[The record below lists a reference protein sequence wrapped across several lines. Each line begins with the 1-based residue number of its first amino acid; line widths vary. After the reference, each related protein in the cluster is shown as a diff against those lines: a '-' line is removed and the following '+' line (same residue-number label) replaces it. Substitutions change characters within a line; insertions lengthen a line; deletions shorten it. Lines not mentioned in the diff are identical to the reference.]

1 MARLGAGAS
10 RVGRVPDLARP
21 GSGAEASG
29 EGRRAKARLYGD
41 GAVGGVETAVEAVV
55 GYWDDFSD
63 VVEVA
68 LKDAPQLRETRGMQE
83 AGS

>member
-1 MARLGAGAS
+1 MARL
-10 RVGRVPDLARP
+10 

-29 EGRRAKARLYGD
+29 EGRRAMARLYGD
-41 GAVGGVETAVEAVV
+41 GAVGGVETAVEAVL
-55 GYWDDFSD
+55 GYWEDFSD

-68 LKDAPQLRETRGMQE
+68 LEDAPQLRETLGMQE